1 MKFLLID
8 DHAVVRKGFRRL
20 LDEEFPGTE
29 FGEASNGP
37 EGVEAATN
45 ETWDLVVLD
54 LSMPGRGGLDAIREI
69 RDVKPGVPILV
80 LTMHAEDQYAFRAFR
95 AGASGYLHKAEEPPI
110 LFEAV
115 KKLLAGGRYVS
126 GALAEKLATDLS
138 RGDTP
143 KLSDREVQV
152 LRLLATG
159 KTVKQI
165 GNELSLSEKT
175 ISTYRVRL
183 LEKLGLSTT
192 AELVRYALL
201 NGYGD

>member
-1 MKFLLID
+1 
-8 DHAVVRKGFRRL
+8 
-20 LDEEFPGTE
+20 
-29 FGEASNGP
+29 
-37 EGVEAATN
+37 
-45 ETWDLVVLD
+45 
-54 LSMPGRGGLDAIREI
+54 MPGRGGLDAIREI
-69 RDVKPGVPILV
+69 RDVKPTVPILV

-95 AGASGYLHKAEEPPI
+95 AGASGYLHKAEEPAI

-138 RGDTP
+138 AGDTP

-165 GNELSLSEKT
+165 GSELSLSEKT

-183 LEKLGLSTT
+183 LEKLRLSTT

-201 NGYGD
+201 NGYSD